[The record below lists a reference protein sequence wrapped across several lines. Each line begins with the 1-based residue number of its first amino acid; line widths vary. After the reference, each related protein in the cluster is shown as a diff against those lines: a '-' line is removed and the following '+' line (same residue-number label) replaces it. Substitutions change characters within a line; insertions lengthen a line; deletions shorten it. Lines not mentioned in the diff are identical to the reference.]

1 MSCWK
6 DDMVI
11 TLRVIIDDLSDTPSN
26 SDESLQQILVVAAKL
41 TSEAIN
47 FNTDYTISVSPPSIT
62 PDPSSDES
70 FVTLVCL
77 KAACLMSRA
86 EQKNRARK
94 GIMIKDGPSNIDG
107 RGAADATAR
116 WADTV
121 CADYA
126 KAESSYAA
134 GNGATGQAI
143 IGPYNFTGYYRG
155 IGYSGGRHGP
165 DDTNLS

>member
-1 MSCWK
+1 
-6 DDMVI
+6 MVI
-11 TLRVIIDDLSDTPSN
+11 TLRVIIDDLGDTPNN
-26 SDESLQQILVVAAKL
+26 SDESLQQILVVAARIV
-41 TSEAIN
+41 SEAVS
-47 FNTDYTISVSPPSIT
+47 FNTAYGITISPPGIS
-62 PDPSSDES
+62 PDPSNDES
-70 FVTLVCL
+70 FVTLVCM
-77 KAACLMSRA
+77 KAACLISRA

-126 KAESSYAA
+126 RAELMYAA
-134 GNGATGQAI
+134 GNRTAGQAI

-155 IGYSGGRHGP
+155 INFSGGRHGP

>member
-1 MSCWK
+1 MSCWQ

-11 TLRVIIDDLSDTPSN
+11 TLRVIIDDLSDNPTN
-26 SDESLQQILVVAAKL
+26 NDESLQQIIVVAARL
-41 TSEAIN
+41 VSESVD
-47 FNTDYTISVSPPSIT
+47 FSTDYSILVSPPTIS
-62 PDPSSDES
+62 PDPSNDES
-70 FVTLVCL
+70 FVSLVCL
-77 KAACLMSRA
+77 KAACLISRA
-86 EQKNRARK
+86 EQKNRARR

-126 KAESSYAA
+126 RAELAYSMGSR
-134 GNGATGQAI
+134 TPGQAI
-143 IGPYNFTGYYRG
+143 VGPYNFTGYYRG
-155 IGYSGGRHGP
+155 VNFSGGRHGP